1 MDSIL
6 KVAELVDA
14 GNKKQQ
20 KDLESLSLEVDL
32 IKDEY
37 ESRIAIINK
46 EKQDLLKKQAEL
58 ARKISEVHA
67 LNSMQEAKEL

>member
-1 MDSIL
+1 MDSIF

-20 KDLESLSLEVDL
+20 KDLESLSVEVDL

-37 ESRIAIINK
+37 EARISIINK
-46 EKQDLLKKQAEL
+46 EKQDLIKKQAEL

-67 LNSMQEAKEL
+67 VNSI

>member
-1 MDSIL
+1 MDSIF

-37 ESRIAIINK
+37 EGRIAIINK

-58 ARKISEVHA
+58 SRKISEVHA

>member
-37 ESRIAIINK
+37 EGRIAIINK

-58 ARKISEVHA
+58 AGKISEVHA

>member
-37 ESRIAIINK
+37 EGRIAIINK

>member
-20 KDLESLSLEVDL
+20 KDLESLSVEVDL

-37 ESRIAIINK
+37 EARISIINK
-46 EKQDLLKKQAEL
+46 EKQDLIKKQAEL
-58 ARKISEVHA
+58 SRKISEVHA
-67 LNSMQEAKEL
+67 VNSI

>member
-1 MDSIL
+1 
-6 KVAELVDA
+6 
-14 GNKKQQ
+14 
-20 KDLESLSLEVDL
+20 LSLEVDL

>member
-20 KDLESLSLEVDL
+20 KDLESLSVEVDL

-37 ESRIAIINK
+37 EARISIINK
-46 EKQDLLKKQAEL
+46 EKQDLIKKQAEL

-67 LNSMQEAKEL
+67 VNSI

>member
-20 KDLESLSLEVDL
+20 KDLESLSVEVDL

-37 ESRIAIINK
+37 EARISIINK
-46 EKQDLLKKQAEL
+46 EKQDLIKKQAEL
-58 ARKISEVHA
+58 ARKISDVHA
-67 LNSMQEAKEL
+67 LNSM

>member
-14 GNKKQQ
+14 SNKKQQ
-20 KDLESLSLEVDL
+20 TDLESLSVEVDL
-32 IKDEY
+32 IKEEY
-37 ESRIAIINK
+37 EARISIINK
-46 EKQDLLKKQAEL
+46 EKQDLIKNQAEL

-67 LNSMQEAKEL
+67 LNSM

>member
-1 MDSIL
+1 MDSIF

-37 ESRIAIINK
+37 EGRIAIINK
-46 EKQDLLKKQAEL
+46 EKQDFLKKQAEL
-58 ARKISEVHA
+58 SRKISEVHA

>member
-1 MDSIL
+1 MDSIF

-20 KDLESLSLEVDL
+20 KDLESLSVEVDL

-37 ESRIAIINK
+37 EARISIINK
-46 EKQDLLKKQAEL
+46 EKQDLIKKQAEL
-58 ARKISEVHA
+58 SRKISEVHA
-67 LNSMQEAKEL
+67 VNSI

>member
-14 GNKKQQ
+14 SNKKQQ
-20 KDLESLSLEVDL
+20 TDLESLSVEVDL
-32 IKDEY
+32 IKEEY
-37 ESRIAIINK
+37 EARISIINK
-46 EKQDLLKKQAEL
+46 EKQDLIKKQAEL

-67 LNSMQEAKEL
+67 LNSM

>member
-20 KDLESLSLEVDL
+20 KDLESLSVEVDL

-37 ESRIAIINK
+37 EARISIINK
-46 EKQDLLKKQAEL
+46 EKQDLIKKQAER

-67 LNSMQEAKEL
+67 VNSI